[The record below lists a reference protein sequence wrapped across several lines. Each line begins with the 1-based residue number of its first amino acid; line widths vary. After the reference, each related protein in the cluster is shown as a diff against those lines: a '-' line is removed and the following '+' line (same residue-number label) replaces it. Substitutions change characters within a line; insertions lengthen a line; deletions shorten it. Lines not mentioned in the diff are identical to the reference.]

1 MNKME
6 NGKNITITVE
16 PPTKKVS
23 WVLVVGIV
31 LVVVIIVVKSSTYI
45 LERRQHN
52 LTDRQCTTMNK
63 YGKMLVV
70 LHNYRH
76 SAATAKTIMSI
87 YRTSHCSRNVMI
99 VVYQELQNGD
109 HGVYDILSSN
119 IQNEQESAFL
129 NTNVS
134 IISNDVSTVSN
145 MVAIHETLHR
155 NLYPECKWFLHV
167 HPGTDFQK
175 SWDIALI
182 QKYLTTRKATRK
194 ATVLTAIPNVYKSSK
209 TRSYSASDPTQWLP
223 LMIGEGQARLKSAR
237 KNSLMFPVVMNFK
250 GYLPIIS
257 SRKFSQDPGEHI
269 VELPLSHSGFIFTST
284 RVMKKALL
292 SPLFTAPIAGYAT
305 DFCISAALWSD
316 ALVNF
321 YLAPSV
327 LTIDHK
333 RIDKS
338 RPDNWDSKKVKHMLT
353 QEYSDFC
360 NHVGVDLD
368 KRIVSGRAQL
378 GLVPG
383 PDNQS
388 TTNDILNKYGSMT
401 EYERVCRSLNINI
414 TE

>member
-16 PPTKKVS
+16 QPTKKVS
-23 WVLVVGIV
+23 WIWIV
-31 LVVVIIVVKSSTYI
+31 AIILVVVVIVLKFSTYVI
-45 LERRQHN
+45 ERRQHN
-52 LTDRQCTTMNK
+52 LTGRQCNTMNK
-63 YGKMLVV
+63 YGKILVV
-70 LHNYRH
+70 LHNYRN
-76 SAATAKTIMSI
+76 SSATAKTIMSI

-99 VVYQELQNGD
+99 VVYQELQNRD

-134 IISNDVSTVSN
+134 IISNDISTVSN

-175 SWDIALI
+175 SWDITLI
-182 QKYLTTRKATRK
+182 QKYLTTRKATHK
-194 ATVLTAIPNVYKSSK
+194 AIVLTAIPNVYKSSK

-257 SRKFSQDPGEHI
+257 SRTFSQDPREHI
-269 VELPLSHSGFIFTST
+269 VELPLGFSGFIFTST
-284 RVMKKALL
+284 RVIRKALL
-292 SPLFTAPIAGYAT
+292 SPLFTTPIAGYAT

-316 ALVNF
+316 ALANF

-327 LTIDHK
+327 LTIDN
-333 RIDKS
+333 RRNDKS
-338 RPDNWDSKKVKHMLT
+338 RPDNWDSKKVKHMLARD
-353 QEYSDFC
+353 YSDYC

-368 KRIVSGRAQL
+368 KRIISGRAQL

-383 PDNQS
+383 PDNHS
-388 TTNDILNKYGSMT
+388 TTNDIFNKYGSMT
-401 EYERVCRSLNINI
+401 EYERVCRSLNIHN
-414 TE
+414 TD